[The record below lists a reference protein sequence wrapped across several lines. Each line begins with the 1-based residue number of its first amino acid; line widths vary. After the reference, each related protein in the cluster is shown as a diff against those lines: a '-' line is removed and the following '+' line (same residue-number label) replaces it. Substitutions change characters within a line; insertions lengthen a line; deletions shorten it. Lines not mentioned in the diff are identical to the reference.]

1 MSDQIR
7 ISPERMIERSRD
19 YHQEAEKINEVINR
33 MTSLISELQTEWEG
47 QASASFANQF
57 NELRPSFVNMHDL
70 VETISHQL
78 QQTGSAMQE
87 RDQEIA
93 SQFGVK

>member
-1 MSDQIR
+1 ML
-7 ISPERMIERSRD
+7 ERSRD

-47 QASASFANQF
+47 QASKSFENQF
-57 NELRPSFVNMHDL
+57 NELKPSFVNMHNL

-87 RDQEIA
+87 RDQDIA